1 MFRSLF
7 ANYTSVIF
15 FFQLIFGQCID
26 FAITTSS
33 LSQPVVKLVF
43 ILDETQRK
51 DLKPAFDNF
60 LKEAVNSSF
69 LNVKGITVEWK
80 IKDSQESTWRK
91 IKQNI
96 IEQNASAV
104 VSFLKP
110 RRNQVLVNALSK
122 SVVPVIGME
131 SLTEELYSSK
141 KVSADF

>member
-1 MFRSLF
+1 M
-7 ANYTSVIF
+7 
-15 FFQLIFGQCID
+15 
-26 FAITTSS
+26 
-33 LSQPVVKLVF
+33 VKLVF

-110 RRNQVLVNALSK
+110 WRNQVLVNALSK